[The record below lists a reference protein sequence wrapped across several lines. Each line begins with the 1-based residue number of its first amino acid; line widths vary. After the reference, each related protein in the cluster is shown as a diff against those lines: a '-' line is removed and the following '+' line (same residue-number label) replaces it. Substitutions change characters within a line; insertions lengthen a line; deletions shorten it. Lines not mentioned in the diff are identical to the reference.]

1 MSSIGEDLLIYLK
14 AYNAEDHAK
23 LTQSDDVPESLIMA
37 IYNKHKTYFEAWRKV
52 PAEFRDASGRVP
64 EELMKKALNGETI
77 NENTVSKNNQ
87 IPTKLAADM
96 VAAGI
101 MFSDADIMFITKNA
115 TQIAMLGYGLDAAKT
130 LATDKVVRQKISE
143 KIKTGAPL
151 SETEKKLWRKTRE
164 NDAQTIEEDWKIHQ
178 PERYAIHIM
187 KKLDSGKIPLEQA
200 LPEIEKYLGKTAN
213 LNRADNL
220 YAELQRQQT
229 RLVKM
234 SDETKSAI
242 SALLKKN
249 GLEHVLSTNMTERDK
264 MGALRGTIN
273 QKAKAVKK
281 THLSRNMLLNRS
293 TNSKT

>member
-101 MFSDADIMFITKNA
+101 MFSDADIVFITKNA

-130 LATDKVVRQKISE
+130 LATDKAVRQKISE

-151 SETEKKLWRKTRE
+151 NETEKKLWRKTRE
-164 NDAQTIEEDWKIHQ
+164 NDAKTIEEDWKIHQ

-187 KKLDSGKIPLEQA
+187 KKLDSGKIPPELA
-200 LPEIEKYLGKTAN
+200 LPEIEKYIGKAVN
-213 LNRADNL
+213 LNRTDQL
-220 YAELQRQQT
+220 YDALQKPSA
-229 RLVKM
+229 RLDKM
-234 SDETKSAI
+234 KEETKSAI
-242 SALLKKN
+242 INILKKQDLDN
-249 GLEHVLSTNMTERDK
+249 SEATKIGM
-264 MGALRGTIN
+264 LRGTIAPK
-273 QKAKAVKK
+273 QEP
-281 THLSRNMLLNRS
+281 TRPTTLSNEMLLNRS
-293 TNSKT
+293 TNSKTH